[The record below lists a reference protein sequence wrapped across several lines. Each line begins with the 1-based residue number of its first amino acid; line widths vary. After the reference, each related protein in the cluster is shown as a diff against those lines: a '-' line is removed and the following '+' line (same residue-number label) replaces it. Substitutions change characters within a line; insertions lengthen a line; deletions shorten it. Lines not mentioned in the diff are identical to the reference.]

1 MKKLGIRIMA
11 LALAA
16 ALFLSMGAF
25 AAGDAGSQENADRLH
40 ALGLF
45 QGTGSGYALDK
56 TATRLQGLIMLIRL
70 LGEED
75 EALSCQEP
83 CPFRDV
89 AEGNPSRY
97 TAYAYRMGYT
107 TGTSATT
114 FSPGGTMNFKGY
126 VTFLLRAL
134 GYDDQAGDFTY
145 AACLDKAAEIGM
157 MDTASVSAISRTAPT
172 FYRADLVDL
181 SLAALTV
188 KMKGQSV
195 TLAETLVKKGVFTR
209 AAGREQG
216 VIGQGTQQSYTYQ
229 SRDYSTVERVTN
241 TYTVASGRVTAD
253 VITVNMANPS
263 VTVKTALVSNT
274 LGATDTFANIVASS
288 GAAVVVNGNFF
299 EAYNDSK
306 FPIGHVMVNG
316 QFLYGV
322 SGLTS
327 FGFTDSGEIV
337 VGRPGVFFYVE
348 GGGYSWACYE
358 CNSRSQTA
366 SNSVLYTPA
375 YGKSVAFTGSGVATV
390 VSGGVIQSSQSVTA
404 GSSVAIPQN
413 GYVMFFGTS
422 FTSTNYY
429 RAPQVGTSVTMPPQ
443 LQGGSTGD
451 FPLDR
456 VVSIVSGA
464 PRLVENGKICT
475 NLEAGF
481 QEARFTTSV
490 TPRTAIGKLANG
502 KLVIVSTSS
511 ASIQQMRELML
522 QLGCVEAVNLDGGVS
537 TALAYQGKIVRTP
550 GRQLTT
556 TLQVI
561 VK

>member
-1 MKKLGIRIMA
+1 
-11 LALAA
+11 
-16 ALFLSMGAF
+16 
-25 AAGDAGSQENADRLH
+25 
-40 ALGLF
+40 
-45 QGTGSGYALDK
+45 
-56 TATRLQGLIMLIRL
+56 MLIRL

-75 EALSCQEP
+75 EALRCQDP

-107 TGTSATT
+107 TGTSTTT

-134 GYDDQAGDFTY
+134 GYDDRAGDFTY
-145 AACLDKAAEIGM
+145 AACLEKAAEIGL
-157 MDTASVSAISRTAPT
+157 MDVTGAAAIGRTSPA

-188 KMKGQSV
+188 RMNGRNA
-195 TLAETLVKKGVFTR
+195 TLAEALADKGVFSR
-209 AAGREQG
+209 AQGREQG
-216 VIGQGTQQSYTYQ
+216 VIGRGTQSYQYQ
-229 SRDYSTVERVTN
+229 TRDYSTVERVTK
-241 TYTVASGRVTAD
+241 TYTVASGKVAAD
-253 VITVNMANPS
+253 VITVNVANPS
-263 VTVKTALVSNT
+263 VTVRTAMVNNT
-274 LGATDTFANIVASS
+274 LGATDTFANIAASS
-288 GAAVVVNGNFF
+288 DAAAVINGNFF

-316 QFLYGV
+316 EFLYGV
-322 SGLTS
+322 SGLTA

-337 VGRPGVFFYVE
+337 VDRPGVFFFVE

-358 CNSRSQTA
+358 CNSRSQA
-366 SNSVLYTPA
+366 SSNSVLYTPS
-375 YGKSVAFTGSGVATV
+375 YGKSVAFTGDGVATT
-390 VSGGVIQSSQSVTA
+390 VSGGVIQSSQRVTA
-404 GSSVAIPQN
+404 GASAAIPQD
-413 GYVMFFGTS
+413 GYVMFFGAG
-422 FTSTNYY
+422 FASTNYY
-429 RAPQVGTSVTMPPQ
+429 REPQVGTVVTMTPR
-443 LQGGSTGD
+443 LHGGGEEK

-456 VVSIVSGA
+456 VVNIVSGG
-464 PRLVENGKICT
+464 PRLVENGQICT
-475 NLEAGF
+475 TLEPGF

-490 TPRTAIGKLANG
+490 TPRTAVGKLSNG
-502 KLVIVSTSS
+502 KMVIVSTGA

-522 QLGCVEAVNLDGGVS
+522 QLGCVEAVNLDGGAS
-537 TALAYQGKIVRTP
+537 TALAYQGKIIRTP

>member
-1 MKKLGIRIMA
+1 MKKLGTRIMA

-16 ALFLSMGAF
+16 ALVLSMGAF
-25 AAGDAGSQENADRLH
+25 AAGDAGTQENADRLH

-56 TATRLQGLIMLIRL
+56 TPTRLQGLIMLIRL

-75 EALSCQEP
+75 EALRCEDP

-107 TGTSATT
+107 AGTSATT

-134 GYDDQAGDFTY
+134 GYDDRAGDFTY
-145 AACLDKAAEIGM
+145 AACLDKAAETGM
-157 MDTASVSAISRTAPT
+157 MDAASASAISGTAPA

-188 KMKGQSV
+188 QMKGQSA

-209 AAGREQG
+209 TQGREQG
-216 VIGQGTQQSYTYQ
+216 VIGQGTQSYAYRT
-229 SRDYSTVERVTN
+229 RDYSTVERVTN
-241 TYTVASGRVTAD
+241 TYAVASGRVTAD
-253 VITVNMANPS
+253 VITVNTANPG
-263 VTVKTALVSNT
+263 VTVKAAMVNST

-306 FPIGHVMVNG
+306 FPIGHVMADG
-316 QFLYGV
+316 AFLYGV

-327 FGFTDSGEIV
+327 FGFTDSGEV
-337 VGRPGVFFYVE
+337 AVGRPGVFFYVE
-348 GGGYSWACYE
+348 GSGYSWACYE

-375 YGKSVAFTGSGVATV
+375 YGGSVAFTGSGVATV
-390 VSGGVIQSSQSVTA
+390 VSGGVIQSSQTVA
-404 GSSVAIPQN
+404 PGSGLAIPRD
-413 GYVMFFGTS
+413 GYVMFFGTG

-429 RAPQVGTSVTMPPQ
+429 RPPKAGTAVTVTPR
-443 LQGGSTGD
+443 LQGAGD
-451 FPLDR
+451 FPVDR
-456 VVSIVSGA
+456 VVSMVSGG
-464 PRLVENGKICT
+464 PRLVENGQICT
-475 NLEAGF
+475 TLEPGF

-490 TPRTAIGKLANG
+490 TPRTAIGKLAGG
-502 KLVIVSTSS
+502 KLVIVSTGA

-522 QLGCVEAVNLDGGVS
+522 QLGCVEAVNLDGGAS
-537 TALAYQGKIVRTP
+537 TALAWQGKVVRAP

-556 TLQVI
+556 TLQVF
-561 VK
+561 VQ

>member
-1 MKKLGIRIMA
+1 MKKFGMRVIA

-16 ALFLSMGAF
+16 ALVLSTGAF
-25 AAGDAGSQENADRLH
+25 AANGSQTGENADRLH

-75 EALSCQEP
+75 QALSCQDP

-89 AEGNPSRY
+89 AAGNPSRY

-134 GYDDQAGDFTY
+134 GYDDRAGDFTY
-145 AACLDKAAEIGM
+145 AACLDKAAELGMTDAASAAAIGG
-157 MDTASVSAISRTAPT
+157 TAPT

-188 KMKGQSV
+188 KMKGQSA

-209 AAGREQG
+209 AEGKAQG
-216 VIGQGTQQSYTYQ
+216 VMGQGAQGYTYQ
-229 SRDYSTVERVTN
+229 VRDYSTVERVTK
-241 TYTVASGRVTAD
+241 TYTVASGKVTAD
-253 VITVNMANPS
+253 VITVNTANPS
-263 VTVKTALVSNT
+263 VTVKTALVGNT
-274 LGATDTFANIVASS
+274 LGATDTFANIAAAS

-306 FPIGHVMVNG
+306 FPIGHVMADG
-316 QFLYGV
+316 EFLYGV
-322 SGLTS
+322 SGLTA
-327 FGFTDSGEIV
+327 FGFTDSGEILV
-337 VGRPGVFFYVE
+337 DRPGVFFFVE
-348 GGGYSWACYE
+348 GGGCSWACYE
-358 CNSRSQTA
+358 CNARSQNA

-375 YGKSVAFTGSGVATV
+375 FGQSVPFQCDGVATT
-390 VSGGVIQSSQSVTA
+390 VSGGVIQSSRQVSA
-404 GSSVAIPQN
+404 GDSEAIPRD
-413 GYVMFFGTS
+413 GYVMFFGTG
-422 FTSTNYY
+422 FASTNYY
-429 RAPQVGTSVTMPPQ
+429 RSPKVGTAVAMTPRLHGTSEE
-443 LQGGSTGD
+443 S
-451 FPLDR
+451 FPLDH
-456 VVSIVSGA
+456 VVSMISGA
-464 PRLVENGKICT
+464 PRLVENGQICT
-475 NLEAGF
+475 TLEAGF

-502 KLVIVSTSS
+502 KLVIVSTGA

-522 QLGCVEAVNLDGGVS
+522 QLGCVEAVNLDGGAS
-537 TALAYQGKIVRTP
+537 TALAYQGKIVRSP

-556 TLQVI
+556 TLQVV